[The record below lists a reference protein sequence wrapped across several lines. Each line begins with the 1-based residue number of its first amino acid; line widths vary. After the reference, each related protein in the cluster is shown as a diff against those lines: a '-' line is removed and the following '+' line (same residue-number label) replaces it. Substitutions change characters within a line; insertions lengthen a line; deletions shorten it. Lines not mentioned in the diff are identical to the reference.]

1 MQVSLYIL
9 GGSQAPAFCIATY
22 MLKEVVNKLAHIEY
36 EEVFLAQATSKTIKK
51 CYSKRIFQDPP
62 LVGSLSYR
70 RMLFHMSFYLCK
82 EKLWQCEGIDVREGK
97 WRTVPPLESI
107 NPSLNETFS
116 EESLVAGGGG
126 LVCANVPGSLQ
137 Y

>member
-51 CYSKRIFQDPP
+51 CYSKRIFQDI
-62 LVGSLSYR
+62 VGSLS
-70 RMLFHMSFYLCK
+70 LYLSK

-97 WRTVPPLESI
+97 WRTLPLLESI
-107 NPSLNETFS
+107 NPSLNETFY